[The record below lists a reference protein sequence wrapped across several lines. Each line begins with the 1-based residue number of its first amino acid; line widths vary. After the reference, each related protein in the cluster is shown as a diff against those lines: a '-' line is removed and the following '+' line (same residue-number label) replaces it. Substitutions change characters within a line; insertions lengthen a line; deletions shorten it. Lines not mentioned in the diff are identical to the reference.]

1 MTNRI
6 MAVYD
11 VDPFY
16 ADRFA
21 DFVNQKEKV
30 PFTVMAFTTL
40 ERLKNYAMEHEIE
53 LLLINSTVPKEE
65 IDGLGAARVPSH
77 WRASSSSV
85 MPCAARAWSPMRA
98 LQASTCRRAIAPS
111 SPGWAGRTE
120 RSGALLTGP

>member
-65 IDGLGAARVPSH
+65 IDRLEQEGRIFVIRPERPVRVS
-77 WRASSSSV
+77 RLE
-85 MPCAARAWSPMRA
+85 RDLKK
-98 LQASTCRRAIAPS
+98 LQALHQE
-111 SPGWAGRTE
+111 GRETAVKLLPAL
-120 RSGALLTGP
+120 RSYLEI